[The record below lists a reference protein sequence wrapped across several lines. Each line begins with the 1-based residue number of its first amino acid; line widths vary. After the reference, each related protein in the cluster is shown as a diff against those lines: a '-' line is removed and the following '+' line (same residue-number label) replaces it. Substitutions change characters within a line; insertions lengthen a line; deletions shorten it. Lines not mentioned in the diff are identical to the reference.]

1 MAERNPVHHTL
12 LKRPSVMV
20 NSQLCLGSDQRLNLV
35 KCTFGDLQNAH
46 TEHTHTRAHAR
57 ARAHYPGI
65 SKPHQAAAMT
75 TLTGVSMVCAS
86 FFCL

>member
-46 TEHTHTRAHAR
+46 TEHTHTHTPAR
-57 ARAHYPGI
+57 ARVLIIPVFP
-65 SKPHQAAAMT
+65 SLTKPQP
-75 TLTGVSMVCAS
+75 
-86 FFCL
+86 